1 MPPLWTLAYLWGH
14 PCTGRRSRALS
25 QFRGL
30 SSWAS
35 SPPPCNWLWQPH
47 TWQRWGRWRGSSVHR
62 CADLQQREAQ
72 GEGRESPRATDS
84 WSRSVSQQI
93 CHQCPCHLES
103 TWWLG
108 SCTGHHLQICGQPW
122 ATFTCFFSK
131 CTLCEIIGISPFLPS
146 WHQLSGSFKLI
157 SQISNYSLHVGTYV
171 CVRLFL
177 IQRSHKHGS

>member
-72 GEGRESPRATDS
+72 GEGQESPRATDS

-108 SCTGHHLQICGQPW
+108 SCTQGTICRSVVNPGQHLP
-122 ATFTCFFSK
+122 AS
-131 CTLCEIIGISPFLPS
+131 SAS
-146 WHQLSGSFKLI
+146 
-157 SQISNYSLHVGTYV
+157 VR
-171 CVRLFL
+171 CVRLLGLVLSYRADTNYREVLNLFL
-177 IQRSHKHGS
+177 K